1 MAKKPAAWGIDIGLY
16 ALKAVRCR
24 AAEDGTE
31 RIVAEA
37 FDFIEYPKPLSEA
50 GTDPVATIK
59 DALRMFLSRNRVK
72 KDKVVISVPGQAG
85 LARFIKLPPVEAKKI
100 PDIVK
105 YEARQQIPFPLEEVV
120 WDYQQM
126 GAGGVEDG
134 FALDCEVGLFA
145 MKRDQVQKALQPFI
159 DAAVEVD
166 VVQLTP
172 IALYNM
178 LVFDQLRE
186 LPPPDQYD
194 PDNPPESTVLLSIG
208 TETTDFVVTN
218 GFKMWQR
225 NLPVGGNH
233 FTRAL
238 VKELKLNHETAE
250 HLKRNASKA
259 TDPKALFQAMRP
271 VFGDLLTEVEKSLK
285 FYSNL
290 DKTAKI
296 GRIVASGNAVKLP
309 GLQRFLTQNLG
320 FDIAKL
326 DSFRGLTGTGVVDAP
341 AFKENQLSYGVCYGL
356 CLQGLGKSKL
366 KTNLLPSEITQFR
379 MIRAKKPWAIAAAA
393 LLLIGLGFNYNKHF
407 QAMQS
412 AMQEGPDGFSKP
424 VAASSA
430 LVGEAARYKQD
441 YESAKEGFHKTFRIG
456 DSFLQN
462 VQGRRLWLETM
473 WVVNN
478 CLPRNP
484 TDRPPKPG
492 DLSTRE
498 DLKITSI
505 ECRRLPDVAQW
516 FTPAIAAKYDEG
528 LQALGKKEPAGDAA
542 AAPAPELD
550 PSQGIDVASVPAAA
564 PGGPTG
570 PGWVFELRAYHFFN
584 HRQKSQDM
592 GMNYLYRTFLANM
605 FDKQFE
611 LTAEEAKQ
619 WGLRKLDDPNNAPM
633 KFTAPEIGILF
644 PTLIDVRAIDWNNQ
658 VEVEDL
664 EQKVATG
671 QPPARK
677 KVTVPRF
684 DVVIQFVWQEKL
696 PAEREPKANP
706 AVAEAA
712 RK

>member
-24 AAEDGTE
+24 TAEDGTE

-59 DALRMFLSRNRVK
+59 DALRLFLSRNRVK

-105 YEARQQIPFPLEEVV
+105 YEARQQIPFPLDEVV

-178 LVFDQLRE
+178 LVFDQLRD
-186 LPPPDQYD
+186 LPPADQYD

-259 TDPKALFQAMRP
+259 QDPKALFQAMRP

-326 DSFRGLTGTGVVDAP
+326 ESFRGLTGTGVVDAP

-356 CLQGLGKSKL
+356 CLQGLGKAKL
-366 KTNLLPSEITQFR
+366 KTNLLPPEIIQFR
-379 MIRAKKPWAIAAAA
+379 KIRAKKPWAIAAAA

-412 AMQEGPDGFSKP
+412 AMQEGPDGFQKP
-424 VAASSA
+424 VAAAGA
-430 LVGEAARYKQD
+430 LVGEANRYKQE
-441 YESAKEGFHKTFRIG
+441 YEAAKEGFHRTQRIG

-484 TDRPPKPG
+484 ADRPPNPA
-492 DLSTRE
+492 DLTTRE
-498 DLKITSI
+498 DVKITSV
-505 ECRRLPDVAQW
+505 ECRRLVDVAEWFTPDVAQ
-516 FTPAIAAKYDEG
+516 KYNDG
-528 LQALGKKEPAGDAA
+528 VLDIGKGEPAEAA
-542 AAPAPELD
+542 AAPAAD
-550 PSQGIDVASVPAAA
+550 PNAAVDPAAVA
-564 PGGPTG
+564 ATPAVVGPTG

-584 HRQKSQDM
+584 HRNDNRKQ
-592 GMNYLYRTFLANM
+592 GMNYLYDTFLKNM
-605 FDKQFE
+605 FDKQFT

-619 WGLRKLDDPNNAPM
+619 WGLRKQNDPDNSPL
-633 KFTAPEIGILF
+633 KFTAADLGIKYPVLKG
-644 PTLIDVRAIDWNNQ
+644 VRAIDWSNQ
-658 VEVEDL
+658 IEVEDL
-664 EQKVATG
+664 EQRVPPG

-677 KVTVPRF
+677 KIVVPRY
-684 DVVIQFVWQEKL
+684 DVIIQFVWQEKL
-696 PAEREPKANP
+696 PSQRDP
-706 AVAEAA
+706 AVDPTVAV
-712 RK
+712 RP